1 MHYRAIR
8 AGALA
13 SEWASELQE
22 QYAPELSIAGVAIG
36 GLTPNV
42 TSVLETINSSSF
54 IGTSVNG
61 LLGIASQYPT
71 FEQYLISQLKTSGI
85 YYNTTTFLAARK

>member
-1 MHYRAIR
+1 MRYGAIR

-42 TSVLETINSSSF
+42 TSVLETINSSPF
-54 IGTSVNG
+54 MGTSVNG
-61 LLGIASQYPT
+61 LLGMASQYPT
-71 FEQYLISQLKTSGI
+71 FEQYLISQLKTSGT
-85 YYNTTTFLAARK
+85 YNATTFLAARK